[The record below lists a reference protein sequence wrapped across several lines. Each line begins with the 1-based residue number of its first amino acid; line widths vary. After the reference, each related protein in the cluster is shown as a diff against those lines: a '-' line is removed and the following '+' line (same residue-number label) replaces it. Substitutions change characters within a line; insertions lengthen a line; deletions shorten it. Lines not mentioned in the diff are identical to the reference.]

1 MQGQDS
7 RDKLQ
12 IWACFEELTFEQK
25 VSQSW
30 WLVCTFPGKE
40 RLSPCWG
47 DKPGDG
53 DSFPALPD
61 PVSATQLF
69 FPAVVG
75 TESLNSEV
83 IRT

>member
-1 MQGQDS
+1 MNRKFLNPGGWCV
-7 RDKLQ
+7 L
-12 IWACFEELTFEQK
+12 
-25 VSQSW
+25 
-30 WLVCTFPGKE
+30 FPGKE
-40 RLSPCWG
+40 GSAPAGG

-83 IRT
+83 IHT